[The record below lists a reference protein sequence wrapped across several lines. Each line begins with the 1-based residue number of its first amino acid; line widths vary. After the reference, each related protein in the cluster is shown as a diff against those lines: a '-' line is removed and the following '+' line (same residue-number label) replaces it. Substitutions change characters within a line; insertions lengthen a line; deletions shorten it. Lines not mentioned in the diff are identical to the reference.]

1 MRKVFA
7 KLFLTLA
14 VLALATSLCYTAV
27 FGETSRRTSGQEDSS
42 VPPDSVSQPADPAA
56 VTDPISD
63 PSTDTASDVNSAPTS
78 VPTSN
83 SVVSAGQ
90 SSDRQPAPPVQDA
103 APSSGGAGLA
113 LGIAAL
119 LISALAAAATVAL
132 VLVYSKKLNK
142 RSSAEK
148 KELES
153 IIKKVEQIEK
163 QVERLTKQPL
173 TESGLGK
180 AAVSGMR
187 GSFYDAD
194 ADVRSA
200 VSHTT
205 TVEKTAV
212 PAPAPAG
219 PVTAE
224 KKMED
229 VAREFQQTVAKGKS
243 SAQTAPAGAVAVKP
257 DAKPSGLYIIG
268 RDNVANNNVGILYYT
283 RIESR
288 DTKIDVYT
296 DNTARL
302 NAKKYKSAIENV
314 SGLVK
319 NGFLDLFDVYVD
331 NQLLTYQNTQSM
343 PSYIKLDK
351 MKSPA
356 QLDPASVEG
365 EQRVTVLQKGV
376 TYWKRS
382 K

>member
-14 VLALATSLCYTAV
+14 VLALATALCCTAV
-27 FGETSRRTSGQEDSS
+27 FGETSRRTSGEEDSS
-42 VPPDSVSQPADPAA
+42 VPPDSISQPADPAEDPA
-56 VTDPISD
+56 TVTDPVFD
-63 PSTDTASDVNSAPTS
+63 PSTDTASDMNSAPAS
-78 VPTSN
+78 VPVSN
-83 SVVSAGQ
+83 SAVSA
-90 SSDRQPAPPVQDA
+90 DRQPAPPVEDA

-119 LISALAAAATVAL
+119 LISALAAAATVTL
-132 VLVYSKKLNK
+132 VLLFTKKLNK

-153 IIKKVEQIEK
+153 ISKKIEQIEK

-187 GSFYDAD
+187 GSLYDAD

-212 PAPAPAG
+212 PAPAPVG

-356 QLDPASVEG
+356 QLDPASVES